1 MSLAAREGPLRDSND
16 AWTQIARIAFRFLF
30 AAVSVVAVGWAFS
43 NVRQIS
49 ADSRAIVLRLGAIVS
64 ERGPGL
70 LIAWPRPIEEVV
82 ILPAR
87 DRQIEL
93 IIERELAIPQI
104 DDADIGPNA
113 RQNAKFLLTGDLGVV
128 RLQATIFYQITDAAA
143 YVLAVEHIKPAL
155 QRLFAASAVAVCA
168 ARDLDAIIMARAP
181 VEADVGRIAGS
192 RQERFRADLL
202 AAINRR
208 LAALTTQGAG
218 LGVAVSRVDLMASLP
233 AAAKAAF
240 DEVLTST
247 QRADR
252 GLAETRAD
260 ATRTTQR
267 ANEERERI
275 LAEAAA
281 LAAERRTEART
292 RTASIAAV
300 GPQYAGE
307 ARTAL
312 INRIY
317 YERAAALLKK
327 AGRIDAVDPHSSGQ
341 LYLPGRSE

>member
-1 MSLAAREGPLRDSND
+1 VSYRPLINYD
-16 AWTQIARIAFRFLF
+16 QIAESESSF
-30 AAVSVVAVGWAFS
+30 
-43 NVRQIS
+43 
-49 ADSRAIVLRLGAIVS
+49 DAIEQV
-64 ERGPGL
+64 
-70 LIAWPRPIEEVV
+70 
-82 ILPAR
+82 
-87 DRQIEL
+87 
-93 IIERELAIPQI
+93 
-104 DDADIGPNA
+104 
-113 RQNAKFLLTGDLGVV
+113 GVV
-128 RLQATIFYQITDAAA
+128 RLQATIFYQITDAVA

-181 VEADVGRIAGS
+181 VEADVGCIAES
-192 RQERFRADLL
+192 RQERVRADLL
-202 AAINRR
+202 AAVNRR
-208 LAALTTQGAG
+208 LAALTTQGTG
-218 LGVAVSRVDLMASLP
+218 LGVAVSRVDLTASLP

-240 DEVLTST
+240 DEVLTAI

-252 GLAETRAD
+252 DLAETRAD
-260 ATRTTQR
+260 AARTMQLATQ
-267 ANEERERI
+267 ERERI

-292 RTASIAAV
+292 HTASIVAV
-300 GPQYAGE
+300 DPQYVGE